1 MSENDPNSTTPGASS
16 PSLLLQAQRSSAG
29 FNEDLKSTSPPG
41 SGYRPNKKETAIT
54 RTRQQLDTLFRTCNN
69 HLMNDSAKRQIQRMQ
84 LEKLLEDHRLDMN
97 LKTAEM
103 LQDLDFIEDHNLK
116 HLYNYNLATNRNNY
130 EYVLLSKEEH
140 EDRRND
146 AKIIALQSKIAKENS
161 LAYVKKKVMN
171 ARIQKVFEAKF
182 DSKEE

>member
-1 MSENDPNSTTPGASS
+1 
-16 PSLLLQAQRSSAG
+16 
-29 FNEDLKSTSPPG
+29 
-41 SGYRPNKKETAIT
+41 
-54 RTRQQLDTLFRTCNN
+54 
-69 HLMNDSAKRQIQRMQ
+69 MQ

-116 HLYNYNLATNRNNY
+116 QLYNYNLATNRNNY